1 MKRSPFVLG
10 VIALVLGRAAGAAY
24 AAEISFPARP
34 VRRISPNLPVGLT
47 NILSRLIAAELSE
60 SWGQQVVVENCPPVD
75 GAAQADG
82 SRGPYARPVQGRIA
96 SS

>member
-24 AAEISFPARP
+24 GAEISFPALP
-34 VRRISPNLPVGLT
+34 VRLISPYLPVGLT

-60 SWGQQVVVENCPPVD
+60 SWGPA
-75 GAAQADG
+75 G
-82 SRGPYARPVQGRIA
+82 RGRELPTCRWSC